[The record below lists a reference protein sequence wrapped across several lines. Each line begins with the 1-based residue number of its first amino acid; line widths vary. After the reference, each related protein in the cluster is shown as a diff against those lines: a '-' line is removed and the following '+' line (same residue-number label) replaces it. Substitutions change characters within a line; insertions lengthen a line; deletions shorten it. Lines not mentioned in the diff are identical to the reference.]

1 MLPALPRPPTGY
13 CHPDRKRLCPVI
25 ASDHHVELGNKMATM
40 AGALPLQPSGIIVTV
55 VTALRLVDHLSHA
68 TLFGN

>member
-1 MLPALPRPPTGY
+1 
-13 CHPDRKRLCPVI
+13 VI
-25 ASDHHVELGNKMATM
+25 AADHHVELGNKMATM